1 MSRAGSGWGFAL
13 AAVAGMLVI
22 AAALVLAERRLPPP
36 LPWAIYLGN
45 LLFFSGAAHAAV
57 LCAALGRLS
66 GAAWMKPLAPLAES
80 GIGFALLAPL
90 GAVLLAALPGDP
102 LVARHLPPA
111 TSPRLAAWLA
121 PNMVLVRA
129 VLVLV
134 LLAAAGLA
142 FVGAARRAAR
152 PAATPRVASVA
163 SRLAGIYVGAYV
175 VGLSLLAF
183 DLVMPLVPRFRS
195 ALFGGHHA
203 AASFA
208 AGVAGLALAS
218 RAGARSGR
226 PLPGVAAAGSGTAAR
241 DLGALLAVAAFLVSY
256 LAFTQLITI
265 WYGNLREETGILAP
279 LAAGS
284 AWRGVAL
291 ATLALAYLAPFLL
304 LVVVRRFLPG
314 RLRGRTSL
322 ALVALILAIGLW
334 LEQLLLVTA
343 PFAPAGPAPLWFP
356 AGLMALG
363 FSAVFAG
370 LLGLARRRLAT
381 ASGDGEG
388 P

>member
-13 AAVAGMLVI
+13 AAVAGMFVI

-36 LPWAIYLGN
+36 LPWAIYLAN

-57 LCAALGRLS
+57 LCAALGRLA

-80 GIGFALLAPL
+80 GIGFALIAPV
-90 GAVLLAALPGDP
+90 GAVVLGILPGDA
-102 LVARHLPPA
+102 LLERHLPPA
-111 TSPRLAAWLA
+111 AGARLAQWLA
-121 PNMVLVRA
+121 PSAVIGRA
-129 VLVLV
+129 VLLFV
-134 LLAAAGLA
+134 LLAGAGLA
-142 FVGAARRAAR
+142 YLGASRRAAS
-152 PAATPRVASVA
+152 PVATPRALSIA
-163 SRLAGIYVGAYV
+163 SRLAGVYVGAYLV
-175 VGLSLLAF
+175 ALSLLAF

-218 RAGARSGR
+218 RARLER
-226 PLPGVAAAGSGTAAR
+226 PADAAVPGTATVAR
-241 DLGALLAVAAFLVSY
+241 DLGALLTVAVFLASY

-265 WYGNLREETGILAP
+265 WYGNLREETGILLP

-284 AWRGVAL
+284 AWRRVAI
-291 ATLALAYLAPFLL
+291 AVLALAYLGPFFV

-322 ALVALILAIGLW
+322 ALVALAIAIGLW
-334 LEQLLLVTA
+334 LEQMWL
-343 PFAPAGPAPLWFP
+343 
-356 AGLMALG
+356 
-363 FSAVFAG
+363 
-370 LLGLARRRLAT
+370 
-381 ASGDGEG
+381 
-388 P
+388 